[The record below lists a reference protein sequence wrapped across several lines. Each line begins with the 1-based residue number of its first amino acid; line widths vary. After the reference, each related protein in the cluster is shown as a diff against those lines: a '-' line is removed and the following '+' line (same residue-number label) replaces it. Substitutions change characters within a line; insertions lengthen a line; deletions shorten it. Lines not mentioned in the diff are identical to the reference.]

1 MIMPKPLRSSLSEN
15 LSGFNASS
23 PTGTIIGI
31 ASITVVASIGG
42 ADRSKPDAWRL
53 TVEWRLR
60 VLPGLLGKSYI
71 RNTCRSGF
79 GYLSFADA

>member
-53 TVEWRLR
+53 TVEWRHR
-60 VLPGLLGKSYI
+60 VEGSRPELDQGTTINSTFLTFQHFS
-71 RNTCRSGF
+71 
-79 GYLSFADA
+79 